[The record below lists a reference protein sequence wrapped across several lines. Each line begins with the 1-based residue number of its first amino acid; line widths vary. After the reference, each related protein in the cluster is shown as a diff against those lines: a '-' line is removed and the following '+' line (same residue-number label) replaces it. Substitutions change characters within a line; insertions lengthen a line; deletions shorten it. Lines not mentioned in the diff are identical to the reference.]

1 MSLAQ
6 VEALAQMAL
15 EVGRESARLPK
26 ADGYRITCEGNFGAA
41 DDPKS
46 VRATG

>member
-15 EVGRESARLPK
+15 EVARESARLPK
-26 ADGYRITCEGNFGAA
+26 AYGYRITCESPFENVM
-41 DDPKS
+41 DE
-46 VRATG
+46 